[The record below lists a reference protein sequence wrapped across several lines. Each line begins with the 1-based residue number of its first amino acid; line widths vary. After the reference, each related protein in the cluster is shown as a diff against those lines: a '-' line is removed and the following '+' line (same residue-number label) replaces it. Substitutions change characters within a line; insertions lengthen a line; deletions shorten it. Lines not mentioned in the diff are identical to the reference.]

1 MAVRPFKIDIDQS
14 VLDDL
19 QARLNLTR
27 WPDEVTDSGWDYGS
41 NLDYMKELV
50 EYWRTDFDWRA
61 QEAKLNA
68 FHHFKSEVD
77 GLDIHFI
84 RENGVG
90 PNPMP
95 LVITHG
101 WPSCFFEMTKII
113 PLLADPGSHGGDP
126 ADAFDV
132 VAPSLPGYGFS
143 QASNDPG
150 MQVQKVADLWAKLMT
165 ENLGYPRF
173 SAQGGDIGAGVT
185 SRLAYAHHDKLYGVH
200 LTSITRPTPYLGPGS
215 VPLSEEEDALV
226 TQRDRW
232 FMSEGGYNHIQG
244 TKPQTLSYGLNDSPA
259 GLCAWIIEKY
269 RTWSDCHGDIE
280 SRYTK
285 DELLTIV
292 TIYWVTNTIGSSVRM
307 YKENQGTLW
316 VMEQDERVLAPAGVA
331 SLPPGNLPSPT
342 RVGRTVLRRAPL
354 AGDAPGRPLRR
365 PRRTRPA
372 RPRNSRVFPAPARL
386 TATTSHSARR
396 LHPQLTEAT

>member
-1 MAVRPFKIDIDQS
+1 MEVRPFEINVDQA

-19 QARLNLTR
+19 QARLNRTR
-27 WPDEVTDSGWDYGS
+27 WPDEIPGSGWDYGS
-41 NLDYMKELV
+41 NLAYMKELV
-50 EYWRTDFDWRA
+50 EYWRTGFDWRA
-61 QEAKLNA
+61 QEKKLNA

-84 RENGVG
+84 RERGVG

-101 WPSCFFEMTKII
+101 WPSCFFEMTKIV

-143 QASNDPG
+143 QASSERG
-150 MQVQKVADLWAKLMT
+150 MQVQKVADLWTKLMT
-165 ENLGYPRF
+165 ENLGYPKF
-173 SAQGGDIGAGVT
+173 AAQGGDIGAGVT
-185 SRLAYAHHDKLYGVH
+185 SRLGYAHHDKMYGIH
-200 LTSITRPTPYLGPGS
+200 LTSVTRPTPYLGPGS
-215 VPLSEEEDALV
+215 RPLTEAEQAHSA
-226 TQRDRW
+226 QRERW
-232 FMSEGGYNHIQG
+232 FLDEGGYNHIQG

-259 GLCAWIIEKY
+259 GLAGWIIEKY

-280 SRYTK
+280 SQYTK

-307 YKENQGTLW
+307 YKENQSHLW
-316 VMEQDERVLAPAGVA
+316 EMEENEKVAAPAGMA
-331 SLPPGNLPSPT
+331 AFPQEIARPPREWAERSYD
-342 RVGRTVLRRAPL
+342 VRRWQEMPKGGHFAALEEPELL
-354 AGDAPGRPLRR
+354 AHEIREFFRPLRD
-365 PRRTRPA
+365 
-372 RPRNSRVFPAPARL
+372 
-386 TATTSHSARR
+386 
-396 LHPQLTEAT
+396 